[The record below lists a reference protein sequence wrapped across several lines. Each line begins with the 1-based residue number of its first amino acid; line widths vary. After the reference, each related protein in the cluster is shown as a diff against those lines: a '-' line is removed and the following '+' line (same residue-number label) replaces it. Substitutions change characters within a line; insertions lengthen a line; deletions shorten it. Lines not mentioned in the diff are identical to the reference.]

1 MPFIAIYCHLL
12 PANEERRRRWQ
23 HGGGSSSGNLR
34 RVVSWDGRW
43 EGEDIFV
50 IWQIYL
56 LDTMEETLLQ
66 WNRLSKI
73 DRSRKHANEVHVYS
87 AFEWEI
93 LRSRMSRSIWDLACV
108 VWFSFQV
115 DAFCL
120 AIGLHEHKDPK
131 YHLNPLLVNLYPVLN
146 ECELVGSLGCAYR
159 FTSKK
164 TTTATTQKS
173 SLVAGRNLIGW
184 IWGWRQI
191 PWNLQREREKE

>member
-1 MPFIAIYCHLL
+1 MHVSSLCHLLPFIAIYYQRMR
-12 PANEERRRRWQ
+12 NGVDDDST
-23 HGGGSSSGNLR
+23 GGGSSSGNLR

-131 YHLNPLLVNLYPVLN
+131 YHLNPYTR
-146 ECELVGSLGCAYR
+146 ERIE
-159 FTSKK
+159 KK
-164 TTTATTQKS
+164 KRQSETATTTNIISQY
-173 SLVAGRNLIGW
+173 
-184 IWGWRQI
+184 
-191 PWNLQREREKE
+191 